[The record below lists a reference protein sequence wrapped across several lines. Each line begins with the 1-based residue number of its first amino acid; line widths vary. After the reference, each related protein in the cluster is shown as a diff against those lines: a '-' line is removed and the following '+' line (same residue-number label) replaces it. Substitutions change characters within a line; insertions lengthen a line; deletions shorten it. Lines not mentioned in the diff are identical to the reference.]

1 MAVNLVVRRVD
12 AKETIKSLR
21 QLEPEAAKE
30 FKRGVAAVVAPTIA
44 DARSQ
49 YPALPL
55 SGMARSWSGG
65 FPWVQASVGRG
76 LKPKVSTRRQGNS
89 VIYISQTSKAGTA
102 FELGKA
108 DHGRLGPQI
117 RQRYGRVLWP
127 AYDRNAA
134 QIEAGISDLIKRAEQ
149 TIYAMVH

>member
-1 MAVNLVVRRVD
+1 MVIRRVD

-30 FKRGVAAVVAPTIA
+30 FKAGVAAAVAPTIA
-44 DARSQ
+44 DARAN
-49 YPALPL
+49 YPAMPL
-55 SGMARSWSGG
+55 SGMARAWSGG

-102 FELGKA
+102 FELGRA
-108 DHGRLGPQI
+108 DYGRLGPQL
-117 RQRYGRVLWP
+117 RKRYGRVLWP
-127 AYDRNAA
+127 AYDRHAA
-134 QIEAGISDLIKRAEQ
+134 QIEQDIAALIKKAEQ